1 MVVIPALKEVTEL
14 LLGRQRQTAEVL
26 RGVDHRLPGRGCLGE
41 FGERRVIVAVAVG
54 VDKDRVR
61 KRKGLE
67 PGLRNHRHMLAWG
80 SRARTT
86 MITYASSV
94 MVSGI
99 STVLTQCLC
108 EASPLATSTRSV
120 ASNSM
125 GCEEVA
131 GIGLDFSWPGAVMI
145 SSAGRLL

>member
-1 MVVIPALKEVTEL
+1 MAWRMFFPELKGLKKCGARPKRAPHLRLIDCSDCSRISSSMVVIPALKEVTEL

-67 PGLRNHRHMLAWG
+67 PGLRNHRPH
-80 SRARTT
+80 ARLG
-86 MITYASSV
+86 V
-94 MVSGI
+94 
-99 STVLTQCLC
+99 
-108 EASPLATSTRSV
+108 
-120 ASNSM
+120 
-125 GCEEVA
+125 
-131 GIGLDFSWPGAVMI
+131 
-145 SSAGRLL
+145 